1 MELDLHGRESIFFLL
16 KLVTYSQNS
25 HVYECFFNME
35 NKRSETL
42 EKIND

>member
-1 MELDLHGRESIFFLL
+1 MELDLHGREKIYLL

-25 HVYECFFNME
+25 LVHEGFFNME